1 MADQILQW
9 SLMATAVMMTIA
21 IVIVTFCLLRGPTL
35 PDRVVALD
43 LIGTLT
49 AGAIGVFAM
58 SQNEPVYILVSVVL
72 SVVLFVGTVAFAYY
86 IEKGLEQ

>member
-1 MADQILQW
+1 MADEILQW
-9 SLMATAVMMTIA
+9 SLIATAVMMTIA

-49 AGAIGVFAM
+49 AGAIGVYAI
-58 SQNEPVYILVSVVL
+58 SQNEPVYILVSVML
-72 SVVLFVGTVAFAYY
+72 AVVLFVGTVAFAYY
-86 IEKGLEQ
+86 VQRGLER